1 PGHVPFR
8 IYAPHV
14 VLMGATIVAAA
25 WATLASGMGWIAYPG
40 YGWGS
45 LAFLSNGFWAAINFA
60 LALSV
65 VKMSRR
71 IRQQRADHRF
81 RDRFPV
87 GVRMVREGG
96 RVTRSHVALAQDLNP
111 TGMSFRTATEIQPG
125 TELRLSLQLST
136 SAVNVKATVL
146 HCDPVGEGEKRSR
159 DGLAVRM
166 YRIGVVF
173 QDLPVNVRD
182 QIELHCTQ
190 HAVPLEQS
198 LYRFAGAGVGL
209 LEKPFAWVLNTRRDR
224 RRTVNLPARIT
235 VSARKPGEKRRREAV
250 ALLEEVSEGGA
261 RLVTGEPLAPGTPI
275 EFSVPGT
282 EIRGR
287 GRVVFAR
294 ALETPLGV
302 SFTVGL
308 ARMKDVPSAGTGRT
322 ARNRVVAA
330 QAGTTSVAA

>member
-1 PGHVPFR
+1 
-8 IYAPHV
+8 
-14 VLMGATIVAAA
+14 
-25 WATLASGMGWIAYPG
+25 
-40 YGWGS
+40 
-45 LAFLSNGFWAAINFA
+45 
-60 LALSV
+60 
-65 VKMSRR
+65 
-71 IRQQRADHRF
+71 
-81 RDRFPV
+81 
-87 GVRMVREGG
+87 
-96 RVTRSHVALAQDLNP
+96 VTRSHVALAQDLNP
-111 TGMSFRTATEIQPG
+111 TGMSFRTATAIEPG

-136 SAVNVKATVL
+136 SAVNVKARVL
-146 HCDPVGEGEKRSR
+146 HCDPIDQGETRTR
-159 DGLAVRM
+159 AGLAVRM
-166 YRIGVVF
+166 YRMGVVF
-173 QDLPVNVRD
+173 QELPVNVRD

-235 VSARKPGEKRRREAV
+235 VAARKPGEKRRREAV

-275 EFSVPGT
+275 EFNVPGT

-302 SFTVGL
+302 SFTVGV
-308 ARMKDVPSAGTGRT
+308 ARQKETTGAGRT
-322 ARNRVVAA
+322 TRNRVVA